1 MGNALSSLIHYYNKK
16 GVTRGFSFGNMSS
29 DLYAATLFYSPLGTM
44 EIWRLD
50 GMLLTY
56 FFWGLVCPLMWLKPL
71 TSIGQK
77 LMLLL
82 LSLGA
87 KWILFFSPTLV
98 SLLAGIAMLRKCEV
112 LLRSSSDLKLI
123 NGEESPSL
131 MVADWP
137 LLSQSWIA
145 SLAISSLLCKPPV
158 SIINR
163 LEKTIRDFVWNKGTD
178 NQSHT

>member
-1 MGNALSSLIHYYNKK
+1 
-16 GVTRGFSFGNMSS
+16 
-29 DLYAATLFYSPLGTM
+29 
-44 EIWRLD
+44 
-50 GMLLTY
+50 
-56 FFWGLVCPLMWLKPL
+56 MWLKPL

-131 MVADWP
+131 MVAD
-137 LLSQSWIA
+137 
-145 SLAISSLLCKPPV
+145 
-158 SIINR
+158 
-163 LEKTIRDFVWNKGTD
+163 
-178 NQSHT
+178 